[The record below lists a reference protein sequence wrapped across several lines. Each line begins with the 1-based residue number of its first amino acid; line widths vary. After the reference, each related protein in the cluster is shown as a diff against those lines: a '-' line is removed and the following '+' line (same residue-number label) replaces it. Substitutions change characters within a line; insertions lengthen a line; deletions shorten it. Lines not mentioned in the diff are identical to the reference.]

1 MSAALRRAVDFA
13 GGVTPLA
20 CLLKVS
26 PQAIHKWLKRGWVS
40 PDRAAELCELYGIP
54 AADLLRPELRRV
66 LTLTERATDGRDLI

>member
-20 CLLKVS
+20 CLLKVT

-40 PDRAAELCELYGIP
+40 PQRATQLCELYGIP
-54 AADLLRPELRRV
+54 AAELIRPELRRV
-66 LTLTERATDGRDLI
+66 LVLTDRATDASDLI